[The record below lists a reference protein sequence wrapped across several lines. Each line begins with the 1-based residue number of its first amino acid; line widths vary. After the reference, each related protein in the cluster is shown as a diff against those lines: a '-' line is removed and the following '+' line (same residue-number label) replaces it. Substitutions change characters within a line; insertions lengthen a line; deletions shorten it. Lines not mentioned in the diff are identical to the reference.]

1 MWQSP
6 GKILLLRGKFTMKAI
21 KTMLL
26 GIALL
31 AVAACG
37 APLFAEGVAFGG
49 VMFLGGLMIGLILV
63 IRGFF
68 YKE

>member
-1 MWQSP
+1 
-6 GKILLLRGKFTMKAI
+6 MKAI

-31 AVAACG
+31 VIAACG
-37 APLFAEGVAFGG
+37 APLFAEGVALGG
-49 VMFLGGLMIGLILV
+49 VMFLGGLIIGSILV
-63 IRGFF
+63 IRGLF